1 MSDRELYLREKRR
14 GFSVSG
20 RTSKTAYTVIIY
32 KYFGSIIKMLCLSV
46 AFMVCSQV
54 LVNFSDR
61 LEMSGDLINIIAI
74 FGFINISAIF
84 PFIACCYLIRMI
96 PIVVRRLHDLGVSGC
111 ILFLFIPLIFMP
123 GGILLISLIILSLI
137 GDNGN
142 AGANRYGSA
151 DLEYGVSAEIHDEP
165 VNVYRHTEQD
175 RHVRNEQV
183 RDRDTS
189 NGRDRYSGINSSLFE

>member
-1 MSDRELYLREKRR
+1 
-14 GFSVSG
+14 
-20 RTSKTAYTVIIY
+20 
-32 KYFGSIIKMLCLSV
+32 
-46 AFMVCSQV
+46 
-54 LVNFSDR
+54 
-61 LEMSGDLINIIAI
+61 
-74 FGFINISAIF
+74 
-84 PFIACCYLIRMI
+84 
-96 PIVVRRLHDLGVSGC
+96 
-111 ILFLFIPLIFMP
+111 MP

-189 NGRDRYSGINSSLFE
+189 NGRDANNGRDRYSGINSSLFE